1 MPFELLHFRGAD
13 KILKKKNMDHV
24 VRTTCQTI
32 EAFLFGT
39 LRKGGLLRQ
48 ALEEADWR
56 QDPEQLKILNGRRY
70 AFKGLRNGIAIDGQF
85 SSYESIWDS
94 LLRLQIGYVQKKI
107 DAGIVLVTGERSE
120 KTPYGSTKELIGK
133 ELELLFPTI
142 SVPVSIAIF
151 DLGKPGALLEA
162 EAKPE
167 APSIKKDVQS
177 KEPKVGKPKSPKN
190 SPQETGKPKES
201 MVEKLDKLE
210 PPSPEKPSK
219 PTKRRTS
226 QSLPVN

>member
-1 MPFELLHFRGAD
+1 MSFELLHFRGAD

-24 VRTTCQTI
+24 VKAACETI
-32 EAFLFGT
+32 EAYLYGS
-39 LRKGGLLRQ
+39 LHKGELLRQ

-56 QDPEQLKILNGRRY
+56 QDPDQLKILNGRRY
-70 AFKGLRNGIAIDGQF
+70 AFKGVRIGIAIDGQF

-94 LLRLQIGYVQKKI
+94 LLRLQIGWAQKKI

-120 KTPYGSTKELIGK
+120 KSQYGSTKELIQK

-151 DLGKPGALLEA
+151 DLGKPGALLEVDS
-162 EAKPE
+162 KPE

-177 KEPKVGKPKSPKN
+177 KGPQDEKGERSVN
-190 SPQETGKPKES
+190 SPEETGKPRES
-201 MVEKLDKLE
+201 MVEKLGKLK
-210 PPSPEKPSK
+210 PPPPEKPSK
-219 PTKRRTS
+219 PKKRRTS
-226 QSLPVN
+226 QSLPAN